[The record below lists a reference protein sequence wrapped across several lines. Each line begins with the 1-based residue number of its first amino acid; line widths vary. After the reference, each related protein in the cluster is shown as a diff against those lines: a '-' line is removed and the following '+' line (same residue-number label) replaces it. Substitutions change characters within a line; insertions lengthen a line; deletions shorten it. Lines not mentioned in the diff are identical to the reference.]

1 MARKALALAP
11 REPTIIDT
19 VGWIEYLLGNT
30 AEAAK
35 LLVQASRTA
44 PNNPEVRLH
53 AAFALAAQG
62 ARAAAETELAAA
74 LKILP
79 GLEMRAD
86 VQQLKTRLEA
96 AQN

>member
-11 REPTIIDT
+11 REPTILDT
-19 VGWIEYLLGNT
+19 VGWIEYLMGNT

-35 LLVQASRTA
+35 LLVQASRGA
-44 PNNPEVRLH
+44 AGSPEIRLH

-62 ARAAAETELAAA
+62 ARAAAESELAAA
-74 LKILP
+74 LKIAP
-79 GLEMRAD
+79 ALEKRAD
-86 VQQLKTRLEA
+86 VQQLKTRLDA